1 MSFKRQVAYNTT
13 VQVIGKAIVTLL
25 SVFVTILLTRHL
37 GPTGYGYYNTAVTF
51 VGFFIVLAD
60 LGVYP
65 ILVREM
71 SQRPEERERIYG
83 NIVVYRTLSAL
94 LVMLL
99 AFLVGS
105 LMPYPQ
111 IVKFAIGI
119 YALASF
125 FGLLVNLVMAV
136 FQINYRMDLPTIS
149 DVLGRALYLFLLFFG
164 LQRGY
169 GLYGIFWL
177 LVLTTIF
184 NLILN
189 LVLGRRYIKFKPAFE
204 FPFIKE
210 FFKESLPMGL
220 VTILGMIHFKIDTIL
235 LSVMKPA
242 YDVGLYGAAYR
253 IFENLIIIPG
263 IFVGLMFPK
272 FSELYIQ
279 DRNILKNTFQKT
291 IDILILA
298 VMPILILFFLLSPYL
313 IQIIAGSDF
322 APSALALRIL
332 VFSLPFTFLISP
344 FSYLLVASKKQTR
357 LIYVWGAMSIL
368 NIVLNL
374 IYIPKYSYRGAAAIT
389 VVTEMLTLITLYI
402 LVNKSLNIW
411 PKFGYLFKI
420 ILPSLILG
428 IGFYFLSKSQIF
440 NLTYFINHSLII
452 QIIIVIIVLLLGLLI
467 FLALLLLFRVIRK
480 DEILEII
487 KIRQ

>member
-37 GPTGYGYYNTAVTF
+37 GPTGYGYYNTAVAF

-169 GLYGIFWL
+169 NLYGIFWL
-177 LVLTTIF
+177 LVLSTIF

-189 LVLGRRYIKFKPAFE
+189 LALGRRYIKFKPAFE

-242 YDVGLYGAAYR
+242 YDVGIYGAAYR

-298 VMPILILFFLLSPYL
+298 VMPVLILFFLLSPYI
-313 IQIIAGSDF
+313 IQIIAGSGF

-368 NIVLNL
+368 NIILNL
-374 IYIPKYSYRGAAAIT
+374 ILIPYFSYRGAA
-389 VVTEMLTLITLYI
+389 VVTVFTEAVTLVI
-402 LVNKSLNIW
+402 LFYLLRTALHIRAA
-411 PKFGYLFKI
+411 FGYLRKI
-420 ILPSLILG
+420 IVPSLFFAFVFWFLLKIPFLEFERFLNYGILA
-428 IGFYFLSKSQIF
+428 Q
-440 NLTYFINHSLII
+440 LI
-452 QIIIVIIVLLLGLLI
+452 QAVFMLGLGA
-467 FLALLLLFRVIRK
+467 ALYLLFLLLFRVVAIDDLK
-480 DEILEII
+480 ELI
-487 KIRQ
+487 KKNE